1 MSKASTLEQH
11 LSTQR
16 ELLLH
21 DRINKSC
28 TTSEDTAII
37 YTPEAGSHNPY
48 EIWPPHVC
56 EITVYLNADNAN
68 ADIQASRFA
77 NSVIPKHDRALIVPT
92 KVVAMDLSEEHTNGS
107 NTKSLQKSP
116 MDQCST
122 PLGRTDRSNPMM
134 ATVNALLSGTSIAN
148 IITIPGTESITSTN
162 ERRYMPVLFHRLAT
176 AMNDQQNKRIIRW
189 SEDGNTVVIVNEQ
202 VLTTK
207 LLPAFNIPNYFSFTQ
222 QLEKLGFRW
231 VEQGYEHPC
240 FTRDIPEGQFH
251 SIRGNDRTSLPS
263 SSTDYQLIWPSN
275 VANLRTPSS
284 ISVTET
290 SAGDGSVWSS
300 PSDIQPLSARHGAP
314 SGGVSC
320 GIIYRVAKRG
330 RKSKAQHANRAV

>member
-77 NSVIPKHDRALIVPT
+77 NSVIPKHDRALIIPT

-134 ATVNALLSGTSIAN
+134 ATVNAC
-148 IITIPGTESITSTN
+148 
-162 ERRYMPVLFHRLAT
+162 M
-176 AMNDQQNKRIIRW
+176 
-189 SEDGNTVVIVNEQ
+189 
-202 VLTTK
+202 
-207 LLPAFNIPNYFSFTQ
+207 
-222 QLEKLGFRW
+222 
-231 VEQGYEHPC
+231 
-240 FTRDIPEGQFH
+240 
-251 SIRGNDRTSLPS
+251 
-263 SSTDYQLIWPSN
+263 
-275 VANLRTPSS
+275 
-284 ISVTET
+284 
-290 SAGDGSVWSS
+290 
-300 PSDIQPLSARHGAP
+300 
-314 SGGVSC
+314 
-320 GIIYRVAKRG
+320 
-330 RKSKAQHANRAV
+330 

>member
-1 MSKASTLEQH
+1 MRH
-11 LSTQR
+11 CP
-16 ELLLH
+16 
-21 DRINKSC
+21 SC
-28 TTSEDTAII
+28 TLI
-37 YTPEAGSHNPY
+37 Y
-48 EIWPPHVC
+48 
-56 EITVYLNADNAN
+56 
-68 ADIQASRFA
+68 RF
-77 NSVIPKHDRALIVPT
+77 R
-92 KVVAMDLSEEHTNGS
+92 
-107 NTKSLQKSP
+107 
-116 MDQCST
+116 
-122 PLGRTDRSNPMM
+122 
-134 ATVNALLSGTSIAN
+134 
-148 IITIPGTESITSTN
+148 
-162 ERRYMPVLFHRLAT
+162 

-300 PSDIQPLSARHGAP
+300 PSDIQSLSARHGAP
-314 SGGVSC
+314 SSGVSC
-320 GIIYRVAKRG
+320 GINYRVAKQG
-330 RKSKAQHANRAV
+330 RKSKAQHAN